1 MQSDEPQA
9 KREFSLTTLFSDL
22 TREFSTLVRQ
32 ETQLIKAEVSE
43 KVADAKGGAGELLA
57 GGGVL
62 LAGFLVLL
70 LALVALLTDLL
81 GPVAL
86 DYPWL
91 APLIVGL
98 SACALGVGLLLLGSR
113 SLKAGALA
121 PRRSGDSL
129 RRDTEVLKEQFK

>member
-1 MQSDEPQA
+1 MRSDEPLA
-9 KREFSLTTLFSDL
+9 KREFSLTNLFSDL
-22 TREFSTLVRQ
+22 AREFSTLVRQ

-43 KVADAKGGAGELLA
+43 KVADAKSGAGELLA

-62 LAGFLVLL
+62 LAGFLILM
-70 LALVALLTDLL
+70 LALVAFVADWL
-81 GPVAL
+81 GPMAL

-91 APLIVGL
+91 APLIVGFVV
-98 SACALGVGLLLLGSR
+98 SAAGVGLLLLGR
-113 SLKAGALA
+113 HNLKAGALA